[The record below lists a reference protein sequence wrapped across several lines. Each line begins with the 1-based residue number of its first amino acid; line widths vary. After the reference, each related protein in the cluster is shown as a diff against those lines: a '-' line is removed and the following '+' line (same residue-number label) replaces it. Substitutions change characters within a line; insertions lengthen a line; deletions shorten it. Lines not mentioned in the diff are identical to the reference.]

1 MLQTNQPSRCDPI
14 ELPSWLLAP
23 ARWLL
28 VTAMAS
34 PYGSA
39 GQRTIFPNRVKR
51 ALRAGETVCVAAGLS
66 SGDDIDTL

>member
-1 MLQTNQPSRCDPI
+1 
-14 ELPSWLLAP
+14 
-23 ARWLL
+23 
-28 VTAMAS
+28 MAS